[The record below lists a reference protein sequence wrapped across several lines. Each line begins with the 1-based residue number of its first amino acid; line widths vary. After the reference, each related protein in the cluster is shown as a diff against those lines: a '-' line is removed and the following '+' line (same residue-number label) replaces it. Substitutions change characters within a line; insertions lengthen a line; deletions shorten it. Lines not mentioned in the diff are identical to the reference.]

1 MPNLRKLLYPFSIIY
16 HSLTGARN
24 ILYDQNILQSKSYD
38 CPVICVGNLNT
49 GGTGKSPMI
58 EYLLSILTEDYKT
71 ATLSRGYKRESKGFR
86 LVEIQ
91 DSAVLTGD
99 EPLQF
104 KNKYPQTII
113 AVDANRREG
122 IAKLLQHSPD
132 VILLDDAFQHR
143 KVEAGFNILLT
154 AYGDLYIND
163 LLLPGGNL
171 RESAR
176 GAGRADVII
185 VTKCPINL
193 SETEMEKIEKQLK
206 PLSHQRIFFTAIIYS
221 EKVFSEGKS
230 LDLVEIKTGNFTLV
244 TGIANPEPL
253 LKYIG
258 QRGLDLN
265 HLQFTDHHN
274 FTEKEIKKLQDLPGI
289 LTTEKD
295 YMRLKG
301 RISADK
307 LFYLPIQVKFLREQ
321 EDFNSEIFSF
331 IKKNEV

>member
-1 MPNLRKLLYPFSIIY
+1 MPNLRKLLYPFSILY

-24 ILYDQNILQSKSYD
+24 ILYDQNILRSKSYD
-38 CPVICVGNLNT
+38 RPVICVGNLNT

-71 ATLSRGYKRESKGFR
+71 VTLSRGYKRESKGFR

-206 PLSHQRIFFTAIIYS
+206 PLSHQRLFFTAINYS

-274 FTEKEIKKLQDLPGI
+274 FTEKEINKLQDLPGI